1 MLDNT
6 GDPQAI
12 EPYAC
17 ISFPHAISSAAVYPG
32 FKLAEY
38 NGAMVAT
45 SLSDH
50 PIQLFNI
57 HRHAI
62 SSDSETE
69 PSLPKVSASYPL
81 PNPNTEAMDA
91 ALALEFPSLDKLLV
105 GTTRQRGRVALF
117 DLNRPGSRPVNNIA
131 VKQKCKPIVSA
142 IAPMPATEES
152 ADSPSWSMV
161 TAVGYYA
168 GGPSLSCNL
177 YDFRTRE
184 IVSSSAASVSKEFSS
199 NGVTQLIWSKNGR
212 FVFVLSRQSTTIPV
226 LDARMGFAQVATL
239 GGYKGMTNQRL
250 SACIAV
256 FHSSQYLFT
265 GSTDGTV
272 CRYDDKALMGMDC
285 DRPLDSWQAHGSES
299 NISSVSA
306 NPLTEV
312 DRDLPLVLAS
322 ACGQRATMDDTADFS
337 NKECSIKLWSL

>member
-1 MLDNT
+1 M
-6 GDPQAI
+6 
-12 EPYAC
+12 
-17 ISFPHAISSAAVYPG
+17 YPG

-57 HRHAI
+57 HNHAI
-62 SSDSETE
+62 SSDSETDT
-69 PSLPKVSASYPL
+69 SQPKVTASYPL
-81 PNPNTEAMDA
+81 PNPNTEAIDA
-91 ALALEFPSLDKLLV
+91 ALALEFPSLDQLLV

-117 DLNRPGSRPVNNIA
+117 DLNRPGGRPLNNIA

-142 IAPMPATEES
+142 IAPMPATDEES
-152 ADSPSWSMV
+152 ADSASWSMV
-161 TAVGYYA
+161 AAVGYYA

-177 YDFRTRE
+177 YDFRTRDV
-184 IVSSSAASVSKEFSS
+184 VSSSTASVSNASS
-199 NGVTQLIWSKNGR
+199 NGITQLIWSKNGR
-212 FVFVLSRQSTTIPV
+212 FVFVFSRQSSTIPV

-250 SACIAV
+250 TACIA
-256 FHSSQYLFT
+256 SLQSTQYLFT

-285 DRPLDSWQAHGSES
+285 DAPFDSWQAHGSES
-299 NISSVSA
+299 NISSVSV
-306 NPLTEV
+306 NPLSET
-312 DRDLPLVLAS
+312 DKTLPLVLAS
-322 ACGQRATMDDTADFS
+322 ACGQRATPDDMADFS